1 MSGFIH
7 LNNPGADPAFPIGGG
22 ANPVGGANIRFCQI
36 FQKLHE
42 MLGPGGGRD
51 GVPQGYPPDPP
62 MLSHYLPVLV
72 LLILSDVC
80 CGTSRYRGSST
91 SFS

>member
-1 MSGFIH
+1 MSVFIH

-22 ANPVGGANIRFCQI
+22 ANPVSGANIRFCQI

-42 MLGPGGGRD
+42 MLGHRGLR
-51 GVPQGYPPDPP
+51 QGYPPDPL
-62 MLSHYLPVLV
+62 MQLHYLPVLV

-80 CGTSRYRGSST
+80 CGVSRYRGSST